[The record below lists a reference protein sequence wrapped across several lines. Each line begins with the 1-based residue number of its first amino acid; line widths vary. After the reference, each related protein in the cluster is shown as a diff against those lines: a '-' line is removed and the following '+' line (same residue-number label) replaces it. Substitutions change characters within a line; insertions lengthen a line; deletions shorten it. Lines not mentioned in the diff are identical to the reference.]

1 MGLDSEGGVAAGP
14 NSPPRP
20 TPPDSARLERV
31 LQVAIA
37 VAAAVIAAGGVA
49 WLWSG
54 EWRWAVTALVVAFV
68 VLFGGAVLNA
78 KSPPRPG

>member
-1 MGLDSEGGVAAGP
+1 MTDP
-14 NSPPRP
+14 QPTTNRP
-20 TPPDSARLERV
+20 TGESPAWLERV

-37 VAAAVIAAGGVA
+37 VAAAVISAGGVA

-54 EWRWAVTALVVAFV
+54 EWRWAATALIVAFV

-78 KSPPRPG
+78 KPPPRSR